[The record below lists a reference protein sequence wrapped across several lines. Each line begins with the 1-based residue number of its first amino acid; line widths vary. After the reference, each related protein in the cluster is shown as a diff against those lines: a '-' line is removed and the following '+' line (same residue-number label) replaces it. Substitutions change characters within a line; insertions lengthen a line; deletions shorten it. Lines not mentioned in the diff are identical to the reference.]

1 MKFNYD
7 DKTDA
12 LYINFIE
19 GAGVDS
25 FEIVPDYIADIDSE
39 GRILGIEVLNV
50 SNKFDVK
57 SIIFNNFPLQDLR
70 FVS

>member
-12 LYINFIE
+12 LYINFIDE
-19 GAGVDS
+19 PGVDS
-25 FEIVPDYIADIDSE
+25 FEIAPDYIADVDE
-39 GRILGIEVLNV
+39 KGKILGIEVLNV
-50 SNKFDVK
+50 KEKFDFR
-57 SIIFNNFPLQDLR
+57 SIIFNKFPVEDLR